1 MKPTKSI
8 ILRIKMQWFHI
19 DNYVAMFISQ
29 MIAIGFSKVLFNSI
43 KTIAVFFVMLKVVAI
58 VIGIEVL
65 KKYRVFWGCLV
76 LANEEKL

>member
-1 MKPTKSI
+1 M
-8 ILRIKMQWFHI
+8 ILSVKMQWFHT
-19 DNYVAMFISQ
+19 DNYVAVFISQ

-43 KTIAVFFVMLKVVAI
+43 KTIAVFFVMLKVAAI

-76 LANEEKL
+76 LANEKKL